1 MLLLTHTFI
10 PKGTQVSRGT
20 DSFIPMHGLLLSLIA
35 LSNPLVCEDAIDLI
49 NRIRPSVQHRAEIV
63 ETVKVNTEEG
73 CDWDAQVD

>member
-35 LSNPLVCEDAIDLI
+35 LNNPMVCEDAMDLI
-49 NRIRPSVQHRAEIV
+49 NRIRPTVQHRAEIV
-63 ETVKVNTEEG
+63 ETIQENTEEG
-73 CDWDAQVD
+73 CEWDAND